1 MDNADSNPNVRYEPH
16 ERPPAAVALGAGF
29 QAVATIIAPIVLTV
43 VIVGRAAEQPD
54 AYISW
59 AVFAALVVSGIS
71 TVLQAS
77 RIGRV
82 GSGHVLIMGTSGA
95 FIGVCVAALVEGGP
109 TLMAALIIASSLFQF
124 ALAARLSLLRRIFTP
139 MVGGTVIMLIAATV
153 MPIVFGLL
161 SDVPEGEPQ
170 TDALI
175 VALVTLG
182 VIGAAILRGPP
193 ALRLWSP
200 LLGVVSGSVVA
211 AALGLFDVQPVLD
224 APWLGAPLS
233 SWPGVDTD
241 LGWSFFALLPAFV
254 IATLAGAI
262 ETIGDGVAVQK
273 ASRRQPQATDFR
285 LVQGGLNADGV
296 GNLVSGLAATLPNT
310 TYSSSVAL
318 VEVTGI
324 AARRVGVVIGALF
337 VAFAFLPKVAAL
349 LIAIP
354 GPVVGVYTVV
364 IIALLFV
371 QGMRI
376 VLKDRIDHRG
386 ALIIG
391 LSFWTGAAF
400 QNGWVFPDLL
410 ADGFLSV
417 LLGNGMTSGALAA
430 IVMVLFLEVTSPR
443 SRRLAVP
450 LDDDALPKLADFLRA
465 CGRRY
470 GWNEDRVETRL
481 ILIGEEMLATLSSPD
496 LDGEAPPPAT
506 TRQLRVSVRPEG
518 SAAEIEFVSAST
530 ADANVEDELTFLQE
544 LPDLPDVRQT
554 SIRLLR
560 GLASS
565 VRHQQ
570 YHELD
575 VLTVRVADLR

>member
-1 MDNADSNPNVRYEPH
+1 M
-16 ERPPAAVALGAGF
+16 
-29 QAVATIIAPIVLTV
+29 
-43 VIVGRAAEQPD
+43 
-54 AYISW
+54 
-59 AVFAALVVSGIS
+59 
-71 TVLQAS
+71 
-77 RIGRV
+77 
-82 GSGHVLIMGTSGA
+82 
-95 FIGVCVAALVEGGP
+95 
-109 TLMAALIIASSLFQF
+109 
-124 ALAARLSLLRRIFTP
+124 
-139 MVGGTVIMLIAATV
+139 
-153 MPIVFGLL
+153 
-161 SDVPEGEPQ
+161 
-170 TDALI
+170 
-175 VALVTLG
+175 
-182 VIGAAILRGPP
+182 
-193 ALRLWSP
+193 
-200 LLGVVSGSVVA
+200 
-211 AALGLFDVQPVLD
+211 
-224 APWLGAPLS
+224 
-233 SWPGVDTD
+233 
-241 LGWSFFALLPAFV
+241 
-254 IATLAGAI
+254 
-262 ETIGDGVAVQK
+262 QK

-324 AARRVGVVIGALF
+324 AARRVGFVIGALF

-376 VLKDRIDHRG
+376 VLKDRLDHRG
-386 ALIIG
+386 AVVIG

-410 ADGFLSV
+410 ADGFLAV

-430 IVMVLFLEVTSPR
+430 IIMVLFIEATSPR
-443 SRRLAVP
+443 ARRLSVP

-470 GWNEDRVETRL
+470 GWIEDRVESRL
-481 ILIGEEMLATLSSPD
+481 ILVGEEMLATLSSPD
-496 LDGEAPPPAT
+496 LDAEAPPPAT

-570 YHELD
+570 YHEID
-575 VLTVRVADLR
+575 VLTVRVANLR

>member
-1 MDNADSNPNVRYEPH
+1 MDNGDSNPNVRYEPH
-16 ERPPAAVALGAGF
+16 ERPPATVALGAGF
-29 QAVATIIAPIVLTV
+29 QAVATMIAPIVLTV

-59 AVFAALVVSGIS
+59 AVFAALVVSGVS
-71 TVLQAS
+71 TTLQAS
-77 RIGRV
+77 RIGRL

-109 TLMAALIIASSLFQF
+109 TLMAALIVASSLFQF

-139 MVGGTVIMLIAATV
+139 MVAGTVIMLIAATV

-161 SDVPEGEPQ
+161 SDIPEGEPQ

-175 VALVTLG
+175 VALATLA

-241 LGWSFFALLPAFV
+241 FGWSFLALLPAFV
-254 IATLAGAI
+254 VATLAGAI

-324 AARRVGVVIGALF
+324 AARRVGFVIGALF

-376 VLKDRIDHRG
+376 VLKDRLDHRG
-386 ALIIG
+386 AVVIG

-410 ADGFLSV
+410 ADGFLAV

-430 IVMVLFLEVTSPR
+430 IIMVLFIEATSPR
-443 SRRLAVP
+443 ARRLSVP

-470 GWNEDRVETRL
+470 GWIEDRVESRL
-481 ILIGEEMLATLSSPD
+481 ILVGEEMLATLSSPD

-570 YHELD
+570 YHEID
-575 VLTVRVADLR
+575 VLTVRVANLR